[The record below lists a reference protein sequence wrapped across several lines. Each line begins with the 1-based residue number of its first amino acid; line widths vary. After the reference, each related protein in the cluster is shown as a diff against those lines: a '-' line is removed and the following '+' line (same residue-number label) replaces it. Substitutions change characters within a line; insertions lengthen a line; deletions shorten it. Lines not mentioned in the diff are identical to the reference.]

1 MSPWI
6 WSAIG
11 AAFTVLTTMG
21 GFVLRLADRINKAET
36 IAGSAGKQANSAVAR
51 VIEVEKQLTEHRVAV
66 AKDYVSNDTVRA
78 LENRI
83 IAAINTLGDRIDG
96 LIKGQ

>member
-1 MSPWI
+1 
-6 WSAIG
+6 
-11 AAFTVLTTMG
+11 
-21 GFVLRLADRINKAET
+21 
-36 IAGSAGKQANSAVAR
+36 